1 MARGDGINRTSARNM
16 RMTTDKATNAQ
27 GHNERE
33 KDSYVNQDIVTER
46 RNMNVHFKTPTDS
59 YTAMF
64 NQMVADG
71 IISTRGLK
79 ADAEK
84 YGELIFDVNS
94 AYFYNNGGYDF
105 AKKFYADAYQAAI
118 KIVGGEQY
126 ILSAVMHAD
135 ERNRAMSEALGKDV
149 YHYHLHVVYIPVVEK
164 EIRWSKRCKDEA
176 LRGTVKERIIQVSMS
191 KKWDSKPALDEN
203 GLELRSKSGKPIL
216 KKSYSV
222 LQDDFFNHM
231 RAAGYSDIERGERG
245 SSEEHLTVTQF
256 KVEREQERLADLTE
270 QTQQKEAEAAV
281 LDKKIEKTRQKKV
294 DIESI
299 DKIEARPVILS
310 PSRVSLEKFEYET
323 LATAAKKYY
332 AQEKQ
337 EGKLKKLLNDAK
349 KTIADLKAKIE
360 SLVTELSAVKA
371 ELAQYKSI
379 RGKLRTADLEQEN
392 DRLRSRLRTYEE
404 VISHNNLWPYFSR
417 HREKTPTRDDVR

>member
-1 MARGDGINRTSARNM
+1 MKVNDVAKELGISVSHAYKIMHQLNKELKEKGYMTIAGRVNRKYFM
-16 RMTTDKATNAQ
+16 
-27 GHNERE
+27 E
-33 KDSYVNQDIVTER
+33 KFCYGGTER
-46 RNMNVHFKTPTDS
+46 K
-59 YTAMF
+59 
-64 NQMVADG
+64 
-71 IISTRGLK
+71 
-79 ADAEK
+79 
-84 YGELIFDVNS
+84 
-94 AYFYNNGGYDF
+94 
-105 AKKFYADAYQAAI
+105 
-118 KIVGGEQY
+118 
-126 ILSAVMHAD
+126 
-135 ERNRAMSEALGKDV
+135 
-149 YHYHLHVVYIPVVEK
+149 
-164 EIRWSKRCKDEA
+164 
-176 LRGTVKERIIQVSMS
+176 S
-191 KKWDSKPALDEN
+191 KKWDSKPALDEH
-203 GLELRSKSGKPIL
+203 GQELRSKSGKPVL

-231 RAAGYSDIERGERG
+231 RAAGYADVERGERG

-270 QTQQKEAEAAV
+270 QTQQKEAEAAA

-310 PSRVSLEKFEYET
+310 PSRVSLEKSEYET

-371 ELAQYKSI
+371 ELAQYKSV

-392 DRLRSRLRTYEE
+392 DRLRSRLRTYED
-404 VISHNNLWPYFSR
+404 VISRNNLWHFFIGSSGKNR
-417 HREKTPTRDDVR
+417 NRDDAR

>member
-1 MARGDGINRTSARNM
+1 
-16 RMTTDKATNAQ
+16 
-27 GHNERE
+27 
-33 KDSYVNQDIVTER
+33 
-46 RNMNVHFKTPTDS
+46 
-59 YTAMF
+59 
-64 NQMVADG
+64 
-71 IISTRGLK
+71 
-79 ADAEK
+79 
-84 YGELIFDVNS
+84 
-94 AYFYNNGGYDF
+94 
-105 AKKFYADAYQAAI
+105 
-118 KIVGGEQY
+118 
-126 ILSAVMHAD
+126 
-135 ERNRAMSEALGKDV
+135 MSEALGQDV

-164 EIRWSKRCKDEA
+164 EIRWSKRCKDES
-176 LRGTVKERIIQVSMS
+176 LRDTVKERIMQVSMS
-191 KKWDSKPALDEN
+191 KKWDSKPALDEH
-203 GLELRSKSGKPIL
+203 GQELRSKSGKPVL

-231 RAAGYSDIERGERG
+231 RAAGYADVERGERG